1 MSTVEPARPTTAK
14 GRLVLWLL
22 ALGVPLLLLLAWWP
36 SGKPTTRP
44 TLPNPN
50 GYDLFLQAAA
60 GFSASWTNASLR
72 TMPMED
78 LRALVATNAPL
89 LDLVREGLTQRCHT
103 HVDFDA
109 GFIGRMNASLGPLKR
124 IGVTLNA
131 EGLLA
136 ELEARPTAALRSHL
150 DSLRFGQESSRGG
163 LIIERLVGIANEQ
176 IGLTHLRPLIPV
188 LNTADCKLCVEEL
201 VALDRR
207 HDPPSVNLASE
218 DEWIQGA
225 FPLGQRLA
233 TRFHPTLVKGQREVR
248 TSFIEKVNRLQAERR
263 RAIVEAAARLFELE
277 KGRRPTSYADLVPAY
292 LKAAP
297 LDPVTGK
304 EIAHPF

>member
-1 MSTVEPARPTTAK
+1 MPEAESPPPNPAK
-14 GRLVLWLL
+14 GRLVLWL
-22 ALGVPLLLLLAWWP
+22 AGLGVPLLLLLAWWP
-36 SGKPTTRP
+36 SGKPRTRP

-50 GYDLFLQAAA
+50 GYDLFLKAAA
-60 GFSASWTNASLR
+60 CFSASWTNASLR
-72 TMPMED
+72 TMPVEN

-89 LDLVREGLTQRCHT
+89 LDLVREGLTLGSHT

-109 GFIGRMNASLGPLKR
+109 SFIGRMNASLGPLKR
-124 IGVTLNA
+124 LGVTLNA

-136 ELEARPTAALRSHL
+136 ELEARPAAALRSHL

-176 IGLTHLRPLIPV
+176 IGLTHLRPLIP
-188 LNTADCKLCVEEL
+188 LFDAADCKSCVEEL

-207 HDPPSVNLASE
+207 HDPPAVNLASE
-218 DEWIQGA
+218 DAWIQGA

-248 TSFIEKVNRLQAERR
+248 TSFIEKVNRLQTERR
-263 RAIVEAAARLFELE
+263 RAIIEAAARLFELE
-277 KGRRPTSYADLVPAY
+277 KGRRPTGYADLVPAY
-292 LKAAP
+292 LKAVP
-297 LDPVTGK
+297 LDPATGK